1 MIDLTRLTL
10 DTPRDPKSVAEQLL
24 GLGLLLPQIISLFAV
39 SVCLSVISLFVSNA
53 SNVSMNG
60 DNPFVIVLG
69 PGLVMGP
76 LPVAIMIFVMTL
88 VSAFASSRIGRMFGG
103 QGNFDAL
110 LIIMSW
116 LQWMQFVFQMLST
129 LLSFILIALSGLASL
144 VIFALTL
151 WIFVAMVDRAHGFES
166 ALKSIVTIVLGST
179 VAGVSVG
186 FVAIMFAGTM

>member
-10 DTPRDPKSVAEQLL
+10 DTPRDPKSVAEYLL
-24 GLGLLLPQIISLFAV
+24 GLGLLRPQIISLFAV
-39 SVCLSVISLFVSNA
+39 SVCLSVISLFVSN
-53 SNVSMNG
+53 VSMNG
-60 DNPFVIVLG
+60 DNPFVIIVG

-88 VSAFASSRIGRMFGG
+88 VSALASSRIGRMFGG
-103 QGNFDAL
+103 QGDFNAL
-110 LIIMSW
+110 LIVMSW

-129 LLSFILIALSGLASL
+129 LLSFVSIALSGLASL
-144 VIFALTL
+144 VIFVLTL

-186 FVAIMFAGTM
+186 FVAIMFAGAM

>member
-10 DTPRDPKSVAEQLL
+10 DAPRDPKSVAEHLL
-24 GLGLLLPQIISLFAV
+24 GLGLLRPQIISLFAV
-39 SVCLSVISLFVSNA
+39 SVCLSVISLFVSN
-53 SNVSMNG
+53 VSMNG
-60 DNPFVIVLG
+60 DNPFVIVVG

-88 VSAFASSRIGRMFGG
+88 VSALASSRIGRMFGG
-103 QGNFDAL
+103 QGDFNAL
-110 LIIMSW
+110 LIVMSW

-129 LLSFILIALSGLASL
+129 LLSFVSIALSGLASL
-144 VIFALTL
+144 VIFVLTL

-186 FVAIMFAGTM
+186 FVAIIFAGAM

>member
-1 MIDLTRLTL
+1 MINLTRLTL
-10 DTPRDPKSVAEQLL
+10 DTPRDPKSVAEHLL
-24 GLGLLLPQIISLFAV
+24 GLGLLRPQIISLFAV
-39 SVCLSVISLFVSNA
+39 SVCLSVISLFVSN
-53 SNVSMNG
+53 VSMNG
-60 DNPFVIVLG
+60 DNPFVIVVG

-88 VSAFASSRIGRMFGG
+88 VSALASSRIGRMFGG
-103 QGNFDAL
+103 QGDFNAL
-110 LIIMSW
+110 LIVMSW

-129 LLSFILIALSGLASL
+129 LLSFVSIVLSGLASL
-144 VIFALTL
+144 VIFVLTL

-186 FVAIMFAGTM
+186 FVAIIFAGAM

>member
-10 DTPRDPKSVAEQLL
+10 DTPRDPKSVAEHLL
-24 GLGLLLPQIISLFAV
+24 GLGLLRPQIISLFAV
-39 SVCLSVISLFVSNA
+39 SVCLSVISLFVSN
-53 SNVSMNG
+53 VSMNG
-60 DNPFVIVLG
+60 DNPFVIVVG

-88 VSAFASSRIGRMFGG
+88 VSALASSRIGRMFGG
-103 QGNFDAL
+103 QGDFNAL
-110 LIIMSW
+110 LIVMSW

-129 LLSFILIALSGLASL
+129 LLSFISIALSGLASL
-144 VIFALTL
+144 VIFVLTL

-186 FVAIMFAGTM
+186 FVAIMFAGAM

>member
-10 DTPRDPKSVAEQLL
+10 DTPRDPKSVAEHLL
-24 GLGLLLPQIISLFAV
+24 GLGLLRPQIISLFAI
-39 SVCLSVISLFVSNA
+39 SVCLSVISLFV

-60 DNPFVIVLG
+60 DNPFVIVVG

-103 QGNFDAL
+103 QGDFNAL
-110 LIIMSW
+110 LIVMSW

-129 LLSFILIALSGLASL
+129 LLSFISIALSGLISL
-144 VIFALTL
+144 VIFVLTL
-151 WIFVAMVDRAHGFES
+151 WFFVAMVDRAHGFES

-186 FVAIMFAGTM
+186 FVAIMFAGAM

>member
-1 MIDLTRLTL
+1 MINLTRLTL
-10 DTPRDPKSVAEQLL
+10 DTPRDPKSVAEHLL
-24 GLGLLLPQIISLFAV
+24 GSGLLQPQIISLCAV
-39 SVCLSVISLFVSNA
+39 SVCLSVISLFVSN
-53 SNVSMNG
+53 VSING
-60 DNPFVIVLG
+60 DNPFVIVVG

-88 VSAFASSRIGRMFGG
+88 VSALASSRIGRMFGG
-103 QGNFDAL
+103 QGDFNAL
-110 LIIMSW
+110 LIVMSW

-129 LLSFILIALSGLASL
+129 LLSFFSIALSGFASL
-144 VIFALTL
+144 VIFVLTL

-186 FVAIMFAGTM
+186 FVAIMFVGAM

>member
-1 MIDLTRLTL
+1 MINLTRLTL
-10 DTPRDPKSVAEQLL
+10 DTPRDPKSVAEHLL
-24 GLGLLLPQIISLFAV
+24 GSGLLQPQIISLCAV
-39 SVCLSVISLFVSNA
+39 SVCLSVISLFVSN
-53 SNVSMNG
+53 VSING
-60 DNPFVIVLG
+60 DNPFVIVVG

-88 VSAFASSRIGRMFGG
+88 VSALASSRIGRMLGG
-103 QGNFDAL
+103 QGDFNAL
-110 LIIMSW
+110 LIVMSW

-129 LLSFILIALSGLASL
+129 LLSFFSIALSGFASL
-144 VIFALTL
+144 VIFVLTL

-186 FVAIMFAGTM
+186 FVAIMFAGAM

>member
-10 DTPRDPKSVAEQLL
+10 DTPRDPKSVAEHLL
-24 GLGLLLPQIISLFAV
+24 GLGLLRPQIISLFAV
-39 SVCLSVISLFVSNA
+39 SVCLSVISLFVSN
-53 SNVSMNG
+53 VSMNG
-60 DNPFVIVLG
+60 DNPFVIIVG

-88 VSAFASSRIGRMFGG
+88 VSALASSRIGRMFGG
-103 QGNFDAL
+103 QGDFNAL
-110 LIIMSW
+110 LIVMSW

-129 LLSFILIALSGLASL
+129 LLSFVSIALSGLASL
-144 VIFALTL
+144 VIFVLTL
-151 WIFVAMVDRAHGFES
+151 WIFVAMVERAHGFES

-186 FVAIMFAGTM
+186 FVAIIFAGAM

>member
-10 DTPRDPKSVAEQLL
+10 DTPRDPKSVAEHLL
-24 GLGLLLPQIISLFAV
+24 GLGLLRPQIISLFAV
-39 SVCLSVISLFVSNA
+39 SVCLSVISLFVSN
-53 SNVSMNG
+53 VSMNG
-60 DNPFVIVLG
+60 DNPFVIIVG

-88 VSAFASSRIGRMFGG
+88 VSALASSRIGRMFGG
-103 QGNFDAL
+103 QGDFNAL
-110 LIIMSW
+110 LIVMSW

-129 LLSFILIALSGLASL
+129 LLSFVSIALSGLASL
-144 VIFALTL
+144 VIFVLTL

-166 ALKSIVTIVLGST
+166 VLKSIVTIVLGST

-186 FVAIMFAGTM
+186 FVAIMFAGAM

>member
-10 DTPRDPKSVAEQLL
+10 DTPRDPKSVAEHLL
-24 GLGLLLPQIISLFAV
+24 GLGLLRPQIISLFAV
-39 SVCLSVISLFVSNA
+39 SVCLSVISLFVSN
-53 SNVSMNG
+53 VSMNG
-60 DNPFVIVLG
+60 DNPFVIVVG

-88 VSAFASSRIGRMFGG
+88 VSALASSRIGHMFGG
-103 QGNFDAL
+103 QGEFNAL
-110 LIIMSW
+110 LIVMSW

-129 LLSFILIALSGLASL
+129 LLSFISIALSGLISL
-144 VIFALTL
+144 VIFVLTL

-166 ALKSIVTIVLGST
+166 VLKSIVTIVLGST

-186 FVAIMFAGTM
+186 FVAIMFAGAM

>member
-10 DTPRDPKSVAEQLL
+10 DTPRDPKSVAEHLL
-24 GLGLLLPQIISLFAV
+24 GLGLLRPQIISLFAV
-39 SVCLSVISLFVSNA
+39 SVCLSVISLFVSN
-53 SNVSMNG
+53 VSMNG
-60 DNPFVIVLG
+60 DNPFVIVVG

-88 VSAFASSRIGRMFGG
+88 VSALASSRIGRMFGG
-103 QGNFDAL
+103 QGDFNAL
-110 LIIMSW
+110 LMVMSW

-129 LLSFILIALSGLASL
+129 LLSFVSIVLSGLASL
-144 VIFALTL
+144 VIFVLTL

-186 FVAIMFAGTM
+186 FVAIMFAGAM

>member
-10 DTPRDPKSVAEQLL
+10 DTPRDPKSVAEYLL
-24 GLGLLLPQIISLFAV
+24 GLGLLRPQIISLFAV
-39 SVCLSVISLFVSNA
+39 SVCLSVISLFVSN
-53 SNVSMNG
+53 VSMNG
-60 DNPFVIVLG
+60 DNPFVIVVG

-88 VSAFASSRIGRMFGG
+88 VSALASSRIGHMFGG
-103 QGNFDAL
+103 QGEFNAL
-110 LIIMSW
+110 LIVMSW

-129 LLSFILIALSGLASL
+129 LLSFISIALSGLISL
-144 VIFALTL
+144 VIFVLTL

-166 ALKSIVTIVLGST
+166 VLKSIMTIVLGST

-186 FVAIMFAGTM
+186 FVAIMFAGAM

>member
-10 DTPRDPKSVAEQLL
+10 DTPRDPKSVAEHLL
-24 GLGLLLPQIISLFAV
+24 GLGLLRPQIISLFAV
-39 SVCLSVISLFVSNA
+39 SVCLSVISLFA

-60 DNPFVIVLG
+60 DNPFVIVVG

-88 VSAFASSRIGRMFGG
+88 VSALASSRIGRMFGG
-103 QGNFDAL
+103 NGDFNAL
-110 LIIMSW
+110 LIVMSW
-116 LQWMQFVFQMLST
+116 LQWMQFLFQMLST
-129 LLSFILIALSGLASL
+129 LLSFVSIALNGLASL
-144 VIFALTL
+144 VIFVLTL

-186 FVAIMFAGTM
+186 FVAIMFAGAM

>member
-1 MIDLTRLTL
+1 
-10 DTPRDPKSVAEQLL
+10 
-24 GLGLLLPQIISLFAV
+24 
-39 SVCLSVISLFVSNA
+39 
-53 SNVSMNG
+53 MNG
-60 DNPFVIVLG
+60 DNPFVIIVG

-88 VSAFASSRIGRMFGG
+88 VSALASSRIGRMFGG
-103 QGNFDAL
+103 QGDFNAL
-110 LIIMSW
+110 LIVMSW

-129 LLSFILIALSGLASL
+129 LLSFVSIALSGLASL
-144 VIFALTL
+144 VIFVLTL

-186 FVAIMFAGTM
+186 FVAIMFAGAM

>member
-10 DTPRDPKSVAEQLL
+10 DTPRDPKSVAEHLL
-24 GLGLLLPQIISLFAV
+24 GLGLLRPQIISLFAV
-39 SVCLSVISLFVSNA
+39 SVCLSVISLFVSN
-53 SNVSMNG
+53 VSMNG
-60 DNPFVIVLG
+60 DNPFVIVVG

-88 VSAFASSRIGRMFGG
+88 VSALASSRIGRMFGG
-103 QGNFDAL
+103 NGDFNAL
-110 LIIMSW
+110 LIVMSW

-129 LLSFILIALSGLASL
+129 LLSFVSIALSGLASL
-144 VIFALTL
+144 VIFVLTL
-151 WIFVAMVDRAHGFES
+151 WIFVAMVDRAHVFES

-186 FVAIMFAGTM
+186 FVAIMFAGAM

>member
-10 DTPRDPKSVAEQLL
+10 ETPRDPKSVAEQLL
-24 GLGLLLPQIISLFAV
+24 GLGLLRPQIISLFAV
-39 SVCLSVISLFVSNA
+39 SVCLSVISLFVSN
-53 SNVSMNG
+53 VSMNG
-60 DNPFVIVLG
+60 DNPFVIVVG

-88 VSAFASSRIGRMFGG
+88 VSALASSRIGRMFGG
-103 QGNFDAL
+103 NGDFNAL
-110 LIIMSW
+110 LIVMSW

-129 LLSFILIALSGLASL
+129 LLSFVSIALSGLASL
-144 VIFALTL
+144 VFFVLTL

-186 FVAIMFAGTM
+186 FVAIMFAGAM

>member
-1 MIDLTRLTL
+1 MIDLTSLTL
-10 DTPRDPKSVAEQLL
+10 DTPRDPKSVAEHLL
-24 GLGLLLPQIISLFAV
+24 GLGLLRPQIISLFAV
-39 SVCLSVISLFVSNA
+39 SVCLSVISLFVSN
-53 SNVSMNG
+53 VSMNG
-60 DNPFVIVLG
+60 DNPFVIIVG

-88 VSAFASSRIGRMFGG
+88 VSALASSRIGRMFGG
-103 QGNFDAL
+103 QGDFNAL
-110 LIIMSW
+110 LIVMSW

-129 LLSFILIALSGLASL
+129 LLSFVSIALSGLASL
-144 VIFALTL
+144 VIFVLTL

-186 FVAIMFAGTM
+186 FVAIIFAGMM

>member
-10 DTPRDPKSVAEQLL
+10 DTPRDPKSVAEHLL
-24 GLGLLLPQIISLFAV
+24 GLGLLRPQIISLFAV
-39 SVCLSVISLFVSNA
+39 SVCLSVISLFVSN
-53 SNVSMNG
+53 VSMNG
-60 DNPFVIVLG
+60 DNPFVIIVG

-88 VSAFASSRIGRMFGG
+88 VSALASSRIGRMFGG
-103 QGNFDAL
+103 QGDFNAL
-110 LIIMSW
+110 LIVMSW

-129 LLSFILIALSGLASL
+129 LLSFVSIVLSGLASL
-144 VIFALTL
+144 VIFVLTL

-186 FVAIMFAGTM
+186 FVAIMFAGVM

>member
-10 DTPRDPKSVAEQLL
+10 DTPRDPKSVAEHLL
-24 GLGLLLPQIISLFAV
+24 GLGLLRPQIISLFAV
-39 SVCLSVISLFVSNA
+39 SVCLSVISLFVSN
-53 SNVSMNG
+53 VSMNG
-60 DNPFVIVLG
+60 DNPFVIIVG

-88 VSAFASSRIGRMFGG
+88 VSALASSRIGRMFGG
-103 QGNFDAL
+103 QGDFNAL
-110 LIIMSW
+110 LIVMSW

-129 LLSFILIALSGLASL
+129 LLSFVSIVLSGLASL
-144 VIFALTL
+144 VIFVLTL

-186 FVAIMFAGTM
+186 FVAIIFAGAM

>member
-10 DTPRDPKSVAEQLL
+10 DTPRDPKSVAEYLL
-24 GLGLLLPQIISLFAV
+24 GLGLLRPQIISLFAV
-39 SVCLSVISLFVSNA
+39 SVCLSVISLFVSN
-53 SNVSMNG
+53 VSMNG
-60 DNPFVIVLG
+60 DNPFVIVVG

-88 VSAFASSRIGRMFGG
+88 VSALASSRIGHMFGG
-103 QGNFDAL
+103 QGEFNAL
-110 LIIMSW
+110 LIVMSW

-129 LLSFILIALSGLASL
+129 LLSFISIALSGLTSL
-144 VIFALTL
+144 VIFVLTL

-166 ALKSIVTIVLGST
+166 VLKSIVTIVLGST

-186 FVAIMFAGTM
+186 FVAIMFAGAM

>member
-10 DTPRDPKSVAEQLL
+10 DTPRDPKSVAEHLL
-24 GLGLLLPQIISLFAV
+24 GLGLLRPQIISLFAV
-39 SVCLSVISLFVSNA
+39 SVCLSVISLFVSN
-53 SNVSMNG
+53 VSMNG
-60 DNPFVIVLG
+60 DNPFVIVVG
-69 PGLVMGP
+69 QGLVMGP

-88 VSAFASSRIGRMFGG
+88 VSALASSRIGRMFGG
-103 QGNFDAL
+103 QGDFNAL
-110 LIIMSW
+110 LIVMSW

-144 VIFALTL
+144 VIFVLTL

-186 FVAIMFAGTM
+186 FVAIMFAGAM

>member
-10 DTPRDPKSVAEQLL
+10 DTPRDPKSVAEHLL
-24 GLGLLLPQIISLFAV
+24 GLGLLRPQIISLFAV
-39 SVCLSVISLFVSNA
+39 SVCLSVISLFVSN
-53 SNVSMNG
+53 VSMNG
-60 DNPFVIVLG
+60 DNPFVIVVG

-88 VSAFASSRIGRMFGG
+88 VSALASSRIGRMFGG
-103 QGNFDAL
+103 QGDFNAL
-110 LIIMSW
+110 LIVMSW

-129 LLSFILIALSGLASL
+129 LLSFVSIALSGLASL
-144 VIFALTL
+144 FIFVLTL

-186 FVAIMFAGTM
+186 FVAIMFAGAM

>member
-10 DTPRDPKSVAEQLL
+10 DTPRDPKSVAEHLL
-24 GLGLLLPQIISLFAV
+24 GLGLLRPQIISLFAV
-39 SVCLSVISLFVSNA
+39 SVCLSVISLFVSN
-53 SNVSMNG
+53 VSMNG
-60 DNPFVIVLG
+60 DNPFLIVVG

-88 VSAFASSRIGRMFGG
+88 VSALASSRIGHMFGG
-103 QGNFDAL
+103 QGEFNAL
-110 LIIMSW
+110 LIVMSW

-129 LLSFILIALSGLASL
+129 LLSFISIALSGLISL
-144 VIFALTL
+144 VIFVLTL

-166 ALKSIVTIVLGST
+166 VLKSIVTIVLGST

-186 FVAIMFAGTM
+186 FVAIMFAGAM

>member
-10 DTPRDPKSVAEQLL
+10 ETPRDPKSVAEHLL
-24 GLGLLLPQIISLFAV
+24 GLGLLRPQIISLFAV
-39 SVCLSVISLFVSNA
+39 SVCLSVISLFVSN
-53 SNVSMNG
+53 VSMNG
-60 DNPFVIVLG
+60 DNPFVIVVG

-76 LPVAIMIFVMTL
+76 LPVAIMIFIMTL
-88 VSAFASSRIGRMFGG
+88 FSALASSRIGRMFGG
-103 QGNFDAL
+103 QGDFNAL
-110 LIIMSW
+110 LIVMSW

-129 LLSFILIALSGLASL
+129 LLSFVSIALSGLASL
-144 VIFALTL
+144 VIFVLTL

-186 FVAIMFAGTM
+186 FVAIMFAGAM

>member
-10 DTPRDPKSVAEQLL
+10 DTPRDPKSVAEHLL
-24 GLGLLLPQIISLFAV
+24 GLGLLRPQIISLFAV
-39 SVCLSVISLFVSNA
+39 SVCLSVISLFVSN
-53 SNVSMNG
+53 VSMNG
-60 DNPFVIVLG
+60 DNPFVIVVG

-88 VSAFASSRIGRMFGG
+88 VSALASSRIGRMFGG
-103 QGNFDAL
+103 QGDFNAL
-110 LIIMSW
+110 LIVMSW

-129 LLSFILIALSGLASL
+129 LLSFVSIVLSGLASL
-144 VIFALTL
+144 VIFVLTL

-166 ALKSIVTIVLGST
+166 ALKSIVTIVLGSA

-186 FVAIMFAGTM
+186 LLAIMFAGAM

>member
-10 DTPRDPKSVAEQLL
+10 DTPRDPKSVAEHLL
-24 GLGLLLPQIISLFAV
+24 GSGLLQPQIISLCAV
-39 SVCLSVISLFVSNA
+39 SVCLSVISLFVSN
-53 SNVSMNG
+53 VSING
-60 DNPFVIVLG
+60 DNPFVIVVG

-76 LPVAIMIFVMTL
+76 LPVAIMIFVITL
-88 VSAFASSRIGRMFGG
+88 VSALASSRIGRMFGG
-103 QGNFDAL
+103 QGDFNAL
-110 LIIMSW
+110 LIVMSW

-129 LLSFILIALSGLASL
+129 LLSFFSIALSGFASL
-144 VIFALTL
+144 VIFVLTL

-186 FVAIMFAGTM
+186 FVAIMFAGAM

>member
-10 DTPRDPKSVAEQLL
+10 DTPRDPKSVAEHLL
-24 GLGLLLPQIISLFAV
+24 GLGLLRPQIISLFAV
-39 SVCLSVISLFVSNA
+39 SVCLSVISLFVSN
-53 SNVSMNG
+53 VSING
-60 DNPFVIVLG
+60 DNPFVIVVG

-103 QGNFDAL
+103 QGDFNAL
-110 LIIMSW
+110 LIVMSW

-129 LLSFILIALSGLASL
+129 LLSFISIALSGLISL
-144 VIFALTL
+144 VIFVLTL
-151 WIFVAMVDRAHGFES
+151 WFFVAMVDRAHGFES
-166 ALKSIVTIVLGST
+166 ALKSIVTILLGST

-186 FVAIMFAGTM
+186 FVAIMFAGAM

>member
-10 DTPRDPKSVAEQLL
+10 DAPRDPKSVAEHLL
-24 GLGLLLPQIISLFAV
+24 GLGLLRPQIISLFAV
-39 SVCLSVISLFVSNA
+39 SVCLSVISLFVSN
-53 SNVSMNG
+53 VSMNG
-60 DNPFVIVLG
+60 DNPFVIIVG

-88 VSAFASSRIGRMFGG
+88 VSALASSRIGRMFGG
-103 QGNFDAL
+103 QGDFNAL
-110 LIIMSW
+110 LIVMSW

-129 LLSFILIALSGLASL
+129 LLSFVSIVLSGLASL
-144 VIFALTL
+144 VIFVLTL

-186 FVAIMFAGTM
+186 FVAIIFAGAM

>member
-10 DTPRDPKSVAEQLL
+10 DTPRDPKSVAEHLL
-24 GLGLLLPQIISLFAV
+24 GLGLLRPQIISLFAV
-39 SVCLSVISLFVSNA
+39 SVCLSVISLFVSN
-53 SNVSMNG
+53 VSMNG
-60 DNPFVIVLG
+60 DNPFVIVVG

-88 VSAFASSRIGRMFGG
+88 VSALASSRIGRMFGG
-103 QGNFDAL
+103 NGDFNAL
-110 LIIMSW
+110 LIVMSW

-129 LLSFILIALSGLASL
+129 LLSFVSIALSGLASL
-144 VIFALTL
+144 VIFILTL

-186 FVAIMFAGTM
+186 FVAIMFAGAM

>member
-10 DTPRDPKSVAEQLL
+10 DTPRDPKSVAEHLL
-24 GLGLLLPQIISLFAV
+24 GLGLLRPQIISLFAV
-39 SVCLSVISLFVSNA
+39 SVCLSVISLFVSN
-53 SNVSMNG
+53 VSMNG
-60 DNPFVIVLG
+60 DNPFVIVVG

-88 VSAFASSRIGRMFGG
+88 VSALASSRIGRMFGG
-103 QGNFDAL
+103 QGDFNAL
-110 LIIMSW
+110 LIVMSW

-129 LLSFILIALSGLASL
+129 LLSFVSIVLSGLASL
-144 VIFALTL
+144 VIFVLTL

-186 FVAIMFAGTM
+186 FVAIMFAGAM